1 MKNTSLIINT
11 VLGAQLLVHL
21 GGWFYLKGEKEESGP
36 VVANK
41 QTAIIGKFV
50 VDEAAVEAER
60 VAAEW
65 AAAEAE
71 RVAIEKAAAEKAAA
85 EKRRVRDAITRA
97 EKFLLTMQQPN
108 GAFSDANPTS
118 SFNRY
123 GYAMTSLSLLA
134 LADSGHKP
142 IDLNMKGIAMT
153 RGLDFILR
161 EDPQLQRYRGC
172 LGNSRMY
179 GHGITTLCLTT
190 MMRIGVHPRQ
200 EARLGEVTQQAVEL
214 ILRAQ
219 RARKSNPRHVGGWR
233 YTPTSQDSD
242 LSISIWQILALVT
255 ARKAG
260 INVPKESIDL
270 AVRYLKRSYF
280 SPRNARGMPINMS
293 SGFGYLPGQR
303 PEYAMTAA
311 GLLGLQMCEDKLSP
325 ESKGSTHWLAK
336 QELNSRTEWFY
347 FGTYFYSQAMR
358 GEEKNRQK
366 TQEVLLGLQ
375 KDDGSW
381 AGNSSS
387 ERLAGRVYST
397 ALALASLN
405 AVKQ

>member
-21 GGWFYLKGEKEESGP
+21 GGWFYLKGEREEAAP
-36 VVANK
+36 VAANK

-85 EKRRVRDAITRA
+85 EKRRVRDAITLA

-108 GAFSDANPTS
+108 GAFSDPKS
-118 SFNRY
+118 RYNRN

-134 LADSGHKP
+134 LASNGHKP
-142 IDLNMKGIAMT
+142 IDLNLKGIAMT
-153 RGLDFILR
+153 RGLDYLLGK
-161 EDPQLQRYRGC
+161 DPRLQRSAGY
-172 LGNSRMY
+172 LGLEGSRMY

-190 MMRIGVHPRQ
+190 MMGIGVHPRQ
-200 EARLGEVTQQAVEL
+200 EVRLGEITQQAVEL

-219 RARKSNPRHVGGWR
+219 RVRKRDPRHVGGWR
-233 YTPTSQDSD
+233 YTPTSQYSD
-242 LSISIWQILALVT
+242 LSISIWQILALVS

-260 INVPKESIDL
+260 INVPNQSIDL

-280 SPRNARGMPINMS
+280 SPRNARGIPIIMS

-375 KDDGSW
+375 KDNGAW
-381 AGNSSS
+381 AGNSSG
-387 ERLAGRVYST
+387 ERSAGRVYST
-397 ALALASLN
+397 AMALASLN

>member
-1 MKNTSLIINT
+1 VKNTSLIIHIILS
-11 VLGAQLLVHL
+11 VQLLLHVA
-21 GGWFYLKGEKEESGP
+21 GWICLKSDRQEKALERQQPEL
-36 VVANK
+36 V
-41 QTAIIGKFV
+41 GKFV
-50 VDEAAVEAER
+50 ADEAALEAKR
-60 VAAEW
+60 VAAKW

-71 RVAIEKAAAEKAAA
+71 RIAIEKAAAEKAAA

-97 EKFLLTMQQPN
+97 EAFLLTMQQPN
-108 GAFSDANPTS
+108 GAFYDSKS
-118 SFNRY
+118 RFVRH

-153 RGLDFILR
+153 RGLDFVLS
-161 EDPQLQRYRGC
+161 EDPRLHRSGGYFGVE
-172 LGNSRMY
+172 GSRMY

-200 EARLGEVTQQAVEL
+200 EARLREVNLQAVEL
-214 ILRAQ
+214 ILKAQ
-219 RARKSNPRHVGGWR
+219 RTRKSTPRYVGGWR

-242 LSISIWQILALVT
+242 LSISIWQILALVS

-280 SPRNARGMPINMS
+280 SGRNARGIPIIMS

-336 QELNSRTEWFY
+336 QELNPRTEWFY

-381 AGNSSS
+381 VGNSSR
-387 ERLAGRVYST
+387 ERAGRVYST
-397 ALALASLN
+397 TLALASLN

>member
-1 MKNTSLIINT
+1 
-11 VLGAQLLVHL
+11 
-21 GGWFYLKGEKEESGP
+21 
-36 VVANK
+36 
-41 QTAIIGKFV
+41 
-50 VDEAAVEAER
+50 
-60 VAAEW
+60 
-65 AAAEAE
+65 
-71 RVAIEKAAAEKAAA
+71 
-85 EKRRVRDAITRA
+85 
-97 EKFLLTMQQPN
+97 MQQPN
-108 GAFSDANPTS
+108 GAFSDPNPTS
-118 SFNRY
+118 SFNRH

-153 RGLDFILR
+153 RGLDFVLS
-161 EDPQLQRYRGC
+161 EDPRLHRSGGYFGVE
-172 LGNSRMY
+172 GSRMY

-219 RARKSNPRHVGGWR
+219 RVRKITPRHVGGWR
-233 YTPTSQDSD
+233 YTPTSHDSD
-242 LSISIWQILALVT
+242 LSISIWQILALVS

-260 INVPKESIDL
+260 IHVPDQSIDL

-280 SPRNARGMPINMS
+280 SPRNARGMPNMQ
-293 SGFGYLPGQR
+293 SGFGYTVGRR

-311 GLLGLQMCEDKLSP
+311 GLLGLQMCKDKLSP

-336 QELNSRTEWFY
+336 QELNPRTEWFY

-381 AGNSSS
+381 AGNSGS

>member
-21 GGWFYLKGEKEESGP
+21 GGWFYLKGEREEAAP
-36 VVANK
+36 VAANK

-97 EKFLLTMQQPN
+97 ETFLLTMQQPN
-108 GAFSDANPTS
+108 GAFYNSKS
-118 SFNRY
+118 RY

-153 RGLDFILR
+153 RGLDFVLR
-161 EDPQLQRYRGC
+161 EDPRLHRSGGYFGVE
-172 LGNSRMY
+172 GSRMY

-200 EARLGEVTQQAVEL
+200 EARLREVTRQAVGL
-214 ILRAQ
+214 ILGAQ
-219 RARKSNPRHVGGWR
+219 RVRKSTPRHVGGWR

-242 LSISIWQILALVT
+242 LSISIWQILALVS
-255 ARKAG
+255 AKNAG
-260 INVPKESIDL
+260 INIPKESIDL
-270 AVRYLKRSYF
+270 VVRYLKRSYF

-311 GLLGLQMCEDKLSP
+311 GLLGLQICEDELSP
-325 ESKGSTHWLAK
+325 ESKGSANWLAK
-336 QELNSRTEWFY
+336 KEVNPNRERWFY
-347 FGTYFYSQAMR
+347 FGTYFYSKAMR
-358 GEEKNRQK
+358 GEEKTRQK

-381 AGNSSS
+381 AGNSGM
-387 ERLAGRVYST
+387 ERGAGRVYST
-397 ALALASLN
+397 AMALASLN

>member
-1 MKNTSLIINT
+1 VKNTSLIIHIILS
-11 VLGAQLLVHL
+11 VQLLLHVA
-21 GGWFYLKGEKEESGP
+21 GWICLKSGRQEKALALEGQQP
-36 VVANK
+36 KLV
-41 QTAIIGKFV
+41 GKFV
-50 VDEAAVEAER
+50 ADEAALEAKR
-60 VAAEW
+60 VAAKW

-71 RVAIEKAAAEKAAA
+71 RIAIEKADAEKAAA

-97 EKFLLTMQQPN
+97 EAFLLTMQQPN
-108 GAFSDANPTS
+108 GAFYDSKS
-118 SFNRY
+118 RFVRH

-200 EARLGEVTQQAVEL
+200 EARLREVTQQAVEL
-214 ILRAQ
+214 ILSAQ
-219 RARKSNPRHVGGWR
+219 RTRKIYPRFVGGWR
-233 YTPTSQDSD
+233 YTPTSHDSD
-242 LSISIWQILALVT
+242 LSISIWQILALVS
-255 ARKAG
+255 ARKVG
-260 INVPKESIDL
+260 INVPAQSIDL

-280 SPRNARGMPINMS
+280 SGRNARGIPINMS

-303 PEYAMTAA
+303 PVYAMTAA
-311 GLLGLQMCEDKLSP
+311 GLLGLHMCEDKLSF

-336 QELNSRTEWFY
+336 QELNPRTEWFY

-381 AGNSSS
+381 VGNSSR
-387 ERLAGRVYST
+387 ERGARRVYST
-397 ALALASLN
+397 TLALASLN